1 MGTRIRLINI
11 FLLAVMYS
19 SKLLL
24 YVRSTVMLI
33 NAASGVRSKIK
44 STGRGVA
51 ILFDKIFF
59 IDGRNHDGVSVKI
72 EY

>member
-1 MGTRIRLINI
+1 
-11 FLLAVMYS
+11 
-19 SKLLL
+19 
-24 YVRSTVMLI
+24 MLI
-33 NAASGVRSKIK
+33 NAASGVRSKIR

-51 ILFDKIFF
+51 MLFDKIFF